1 MTATQSDVYLCPHCG
16 TLQGRL
22 GVEER
27 GGCLGCGRK
36 PAQRVTT
43 QADLVV
49 CPGCGNLRHV
59 TLFTHCRCGWEA
71 PYVIYYAAND
81 PIKEDPRVMHYMTLA
96 EAHAKAEE
104 LSKQRSP
111 LDGHFPRWDPID
123 VIDPN
128 KNYRSPAQK
137 AEDQIR
143 RATAFG
149 PDRIDQ
155 HWNPH
160 GR

>member
-16 TLQGRL
+16 MLQSRHWA
-22 GVEER
+22 EER
-27 GGCLGCGRK
+27 GGCLGCERK
-36 PAQRVTT
+36 PAQRATT
-43 QADLVV
+43 QADLIA
-49 CPGCGNLRHV
+49 CPGCGRVRH
-59 TLFTHCRCGWEA
+59 FTKFARCPCGWEA
-71 PYVIYYAAND
+71 PYVRYFAAND
-81 PIKEDPRVMHYMTLA
+81 PTKEDPRVMRYMTVA

-104 LSKQRSP
+104 LSKQRAFGGAAP
-111 LDGHFPRWDPID
+111 QWEPID

-128 KNYRSPAQK
+128 RHYRSPAQK
-137 AEDQIR
+137 AEDQIH